1 MKKMAVVLSLLVAVT
16 LAFTVVTSASGDA
29 VKAEAPVNK
38 NCPVG
43 KKAIKDGAPT
53 STVTVKGKEY
63 TVGFC
68 CENCKGKWDA
78 EKDPLK
84 KYPVKEIK

>member
-1 MKKMAVVLSLLVAVT
+1 MKKMAVVMSLLVAVT
-16 LAFTVVTSASGDA
+16 LAFTVVHSATGNALKDT
-29 VKAEAPVNK
+29 PVNK
-38 NCPVG
+38 NCPVA

-53 STVTVKGKEY
+53 SMVTVKGKEY

-68 CENCKGKWDA
+68 CENCKGKWDK
-78 EKDPLK
+78 ETDPLK